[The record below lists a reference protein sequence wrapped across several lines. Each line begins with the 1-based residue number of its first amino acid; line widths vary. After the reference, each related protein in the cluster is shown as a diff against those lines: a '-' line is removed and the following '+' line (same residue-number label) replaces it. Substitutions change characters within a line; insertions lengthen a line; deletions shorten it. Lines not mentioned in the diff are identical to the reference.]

1 MKRILSI
8 LSISGLFALTAC
20 NSTSQRRNDDRSSKT
35 NFADTVGLSQ
45 FQAWKAQNE
54 LANPNQV
61 FGQGAQTAAA
71 AAAPARTIIYR
82 EAPARRS
89 TASRSTSSRSSG
101 GSMSSTG
108 SNSAKA
114 KKGWSKAAKGAAIG
128 AGTGAVVGAVVNK
141 KNRVVGGVVGGVLG
155 GGVGYGIGRKMDK
168 KDGRY

>member
-8 LSISGLFALTAC
+8 LSISGLLALTAC

-54 LANPNQV
+54 LANPNQA
-61 FGQGAQTAAA
+61 FAQGATTAA
-71 AAAPARTIIYR
+71 AAAPAQTIIYR
-82 EAPARRS
+82 DAPARRS

-108 SNSAKA
+108 SNTAKA

-141 KNRVVGGVVGGVLG
+141 KNRVVGGIVGGVLG
-155 GGVGYGIGRKMDK
+155 GGVGYGIGRGMDK